1 MRLGS
6 LLIVGL
12 ALVAIACSP
21 DPTPTPGPGATPA
34 QASPPPTVG
43 EAAPSTAVEPVEGL
57 PPARWK
63 QFEQFALATAHT
75 ASIGNQA
82 PDVVIHVAKRWA
94 PGSIVRVAF
103 RGGTPTL
110 HRAIER
116 AAGIWTQHANLGFD
130 FGYVSATNSYRQW
143 TTADSTRAAEI
154 RIGFDEAG
162 YWSCVGTDSLRDA
175 CAKAGQQSMNFQQ
188 FDIALPGNWASVV
201 LHEFGHA
208 LGLEHEHQNPED
220 GCENEFLWDPDPGYV
235 ETRDPYYQQFI
246 PDAAGRRPGLVKSLS
261 GPPNRWDDETINR
274 NMRQLVNSSAFDS
287 DSFDRD
293 SIMKYEFP
301 AWQFRN
307 GRNSKC
313 FSTRNDTLS
322 TTDRSGVARAY
333 PREPVLLAAAAER
346 QRAAINAVVTKAK
359 TLATPDLQTLQKMS
373 DRLSA
378 TIAAIK

>member
-1 MRLGS
+1 MRLGP
-6 LLIVGL
+6 LLIVGATL
-12 ALVAIACSP
+12 FALACSP
-21 DPTPTPGPGATPA
+21 DPAPVPAPGSAPVSV
-34 QASPPPTVG
+34 SPPAG
-43 EAAPSTAVEPVEGL
+43 EVTPSTAVEPVEGL

-63 QFEQFALATAHT
+63 QFEQFALATAQPSSAGSH
-75 ASIGNQA
+75 A

-94 PGSIVRVAF
+94 PGSVVRVAF

-143 TTADSTRAAEI
+143 STTDATRAAEI
-154 RIGFDEAG
+154 RVGFDDAG
-162 YWSCVGTDSLRDA
+162 YWSCVGSDSLRDA

-188 FDIALPGNWASVV
+188 FDIALPANWASVV

-220 GCENEFLWDPDPGYV
+220 GCEAEFLWDPDPGYV

-246 PDAAGRRPGLVKSLS
+246 PDAAGRRPGLLKALG
-261 GPPNRWDDETINR
+261 GPPNRWDDQTIAR

-301 AWQFRN
+301 AWQFKN
-307 GRNSKC
+307 GHNSKC

-322 TTDRSGVARAY
+322 TTDRSGIARAY

-346 QRAAINAVVTKAK
+346 QRAAITAVVTKTP
-359 TLATPDLQTLQKMS
+359 TLTAPDLQSLEKMA

-378 TIAAIK
+378 TIATIK